1 MIDSPLRER
10 RISPRYQLATGI
22 RFLHDPSQR
31 DFPARCVDISKSGLM
46 MYVPV
51 AAPVKPGQTVR
62 LTLGGIDTQQLAGLS
77 GTPIEG
83 TIVRVDRQ
91 ALLADGHLAVGVRF
105 AQA

>member
-22 RFLHDPSQR
+22 RFLHGPSRR

-46 MYVPV
+46 MYVPA
-51 AAPVKPGQTVR
+51 AAPVQPGQTVR
-62 LTLGGIDTQQLAGLS
+62 LTLGGIDPEELAGLS

-91 ALLADGHLAVGVRF
+91 VLLAEGHLAVGVRF